1 MHDFLEDVSQ
11 NLHRRLGGID
21 IDDAPLEVLED
32 GLRLVFVGL
41 EAGPD
46 DLVVQVVEPVLLESS
61 KADTPL
67 PVIGVFG
74 SVALGDK
81 TDLGASIEI
90 FRMEFDTYDG
100 SLNAFHLNVT
110 HYFTERI
117 GAGVGYNYFSM
128 DLDSPDV
135 GLRGSTQ
142 IRHHGPIV
150 FATFT
155 F

>member
-1 MHDFLEDVSQ
+1 M
-11 NLHRRLGGID
+11 
-21 IDDAPLEVLED
+21 
-32 GLRLVFVGL
+32 
-41 EAGPD
+41 
-46 DLVVQVVEPVLLESS
+46 
-61 KADTPL
+61 
-67 PVIGVFG
+67 FG
-74 SVALGDK
+74 SVSLGEK
-81 TDLGASIEI
+81 TDLSASIEI
-90 FRMEFDTYDG
+90 FRLEFDTYDG
-100 SLNAFHLNVT
+100 SLNALNLNVT
-110 HYFTERI
+110 HYFTERV